1 MGKVEF
7 TCEYCK
13 ISSSTSFEEQLHT
26 AASANN
32 NKKIFLGKTTGHNDN
47 YMINMGDQRPKTGG
61 NWPLTGPYQ
70 GFP

>member
-1 MGKVEF
+1 M
-7 TCEYCK
+7 
-13 ISSSTSFEEQLHT
+13 SSSTSFEEQLHT

-61 NWPLTGPYQ
+61 N
-70 GFP
+70 